1 MENKMLKKERK
12 YDPPI
17 LLLCS
22 STELFVL
29 FYHQRLS
36 VKVYWDEVME
46 SLPTVIVFCVSQ
58 VQGNSICC
66 LKSDSLH
73 VMLGGSGFCQ
83 WSDDDQLC
91 DRFFSGIPPPS
102 SYSCSIKHFEYS
114 CLSWLEAHPLSCSA
128 VRIDDT
134 EAFSQ
139 KRILL
144 KLVYFN

>member
-17 LLLCS
+17 LLCNS
-22 STELFVL
+22 AELFVL

-46 SLPTVIVFCVSQ
+46 SLPTVIVFCVCQ

-73 VMLGGSGFCQ
+73 VMLAGLGFCQ
-83 WSDDDQLC
+83 CSDDDQLC
-91 DRFFSGIPPPS
+91 DRFFPAS
-102 SYSCSIKHFEYS
+102 
-114 CLSWLEAHPLSCSA
+114 LHPLVTVAPSTPLNTA
-128 VRIDDT
+128 
-134 EAFSQ
+134 AY
-139 KRILL
+139 LGL
-144 KLVYFN
+144 KLILCLALLC